1 MVLNIH
7 HSFWTQGMGLVPCFY
22 LPAWSKMTRRGTT
35 VNSAYDVKE
44 KETLRHPRPSPRPRR
59 RIRLPGS
66 FNAESRRKKLMK
78 EICKEAMGVKPPWDF
93 SGDVTRG
100 QATLQHQSPAEG
112 CLSLRTHIDLLWEP
126 APTSRTLFKFVLATW
141 AEFRW
146 ATSLRPK
153 SALKCRFAHLHKSK
167 KNRPWLGLSSCC

>member
-1 MVLNIH
+1 MIKTGLNIH

-44 KETLRHPRPSPRPRR
+44 KETLRHPRPSPRPHR

-78 EICKEAMGVKPPWDF
+78 EICREAMGVKPPWDF

-112 CLSLRTHIDLLWEP
+112 CLSLRTRIDLLWEP

-141 AEFRW
+141 AEFR
-146 ATSLRPK
+146 
-153 SALKCRFAHLHKSK
+153 
-167 KNRPWLGLSSCC
+167 